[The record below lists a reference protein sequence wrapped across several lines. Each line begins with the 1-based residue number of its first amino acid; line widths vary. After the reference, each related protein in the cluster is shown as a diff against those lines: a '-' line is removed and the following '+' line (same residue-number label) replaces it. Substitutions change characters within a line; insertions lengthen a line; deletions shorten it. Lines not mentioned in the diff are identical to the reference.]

1 MIVSK
6 YVKISSMHIK
16 EIIKVLNK
24 KYKKN
29 KTALNYSNVVQ
40 LLVAT
45 ILSAQCT
52 DKMVN
57 KVTENIFK
65 KYKTAKDFADSNL
78 KVFEQEIKPTGF
90 YKNKAKNIIACCK
103 ELLNTHKGRVPKTL
117 DLLVKLPGVGRK
129 TANVVLGN
137 AFGIPGVIVD
147 THVKRLS
154 YRLGLTKN
162 TNPEKIEFDL
172 MKIIPKKEWTNF
184 SNALVL
190 HGRET
195 CMARK
200 PRCNIC
206 ILEKFCPKVG
216 L

>member
-1 MIVSK
+1 MSTIQVINLFK
-6 YVKISSMHIK
+6 
-16 EIIKVLNK
+16 K
-24 KYKKN
+24 KYPTS
-29 KTALNYSNVVQ
+29 KTALNYSNTVQ

-52 DKMVN
+52 DKTVN
-57 KVTENIFK
+57 KVTNELFK
-65 KYKTAKDFADSNL
+65 KYKTAEDFSKANS
-78 KVFEQEIKPTGF
+78 KKFEQEIKSTGF
-90 YKNKAKNIIACCK
+90 YKNKAKNIISCCK
-103 ELLNTHKGRVPKTL
+103 VLANEYKGKVPQKL
-117 DLLVKLPGVGRK
+117 DLLIKLPGVGRK

-137 AFGIPGVIVD
+137 AFGIPGIIVD

-154 YRLGLTKN
+154 YRIGLTKN

-172 MKIIPKKEWTNF
+172 MKIIPQKEWTSF

-195 CMARK
+195 CIARK
-200 PRCNIC
+200 PKCDIC
-206 ILEKFCPKVG
+206 ILKKFCPKIG